1 MPEIVRGPLLILD
14 GLDALYM
21 AGPLNKHLA
30 EARRRDGGVPPRLAS
45 IAEQVA
51 LMASNY
57 RATVHGSD
65 VGTDRFR
72 DDGQGALCSVSA
84 TWLTVEEAAQML
96 CVSPSYVRRLLR
108 QRALAG
114 VRSGSGRGA
123 WMVDEAAAAEWRDEH
138 RTTEAA

>member
-1 MPEIVRGPLLILD
+1 MPEIVRGPSLLLTGGD
-14 GLDALYM
+14 CLYL
-21 AGPLNKHLA
+21 AGPLNRHLA
-30 EARRRDGGVPPRLAS
+30 DVRRRDGGVPPRLAA

-51 LMASNY
+51 LLASDY
-57 RATVHGSD
+57 RATAHSSD
-65 VGTDRFR
+65 IGTDRFR
-72 DDGQGALCSVSA
+72 DDGPGALCFTSA

-96 CVSPSYVRRLLR
+96 RLSPSYVRRLLR